1 MSTADEIRGRVQV
14 SGDIGEKLDG
24 VKEASEMKAQ
34 QLEGAAAGLKA
45 AQKAIALL
53 HANVDK
59 DMEEEGESKLFP
71 SGGSDLEIASYVKRY
86 ITRASESCENLAEK
100 AKADRI
106 AAAGRAS
113 ALKEAVELV
122 QKYHNASLTRASQL
136 KAALEAALSNDEGE
150 VIEETEE
157 EAQERRK
164 ARAPGEHPGPSPHD
178 ARRAA
183 AQAENT
189 ESKPPEKE

>member
-1 MSTADEIRGRVQV
+1 MSTVDEIRGRVQV

-34 QLEGAAAGLKA
+34 QLEGASVAFKT

-53 HANVDK
+53 HASVDK
-59 DMEEEGESKLFP
+59 DMEESEGEAKLFP

-86 ITRASESCENLAEK
+86 ITRASECCGNLAEK
-100 AKADRI
+100 AKADMI
-106 AAAGRAS
+106 AASGRAS
-113 ALKEAVELV
+113 ALKEAVEIV
-122 QKYHNASLTRASQL
+122 QKYHNASLTRANQIR
-136 KAALEAALSNDEGE
+136 AAMEAASTGE
-150 VIEETEE
+150 VIEESEE
-157 EAQERRK
+157 EAQARRK

-183 AQAENT
+183 AAEAQ
-189 ESKPPEKE
+189 KG